1 MLCEVG
7 IDPPIAHRVG
17 IGQGVASDGAAE
29 TQMIEL
35 GRLRA
40 QTSFDVAQAFAPGQ
54 LRERQTQ
61 ILIKAGE
68 PLDLVLATIA
78 RDAPTKC
85 RQRQMRHDLGKYVM
99 ALLHRGQILRWD
111 IASCA
116 RIRSPTEIETA
127 SKSLFYIVLQNVSL
141 LPTCNVGTVVI
152 AQLKTER
159 NRNLSEPL
167 FW

>member
-54 LRERQTQ
+54 LCERQ
-61 ILIKAGE
+61 

-111 IASCA
+111 LASCA
-116 RIRSPTEIETA
+116 RIRSPTEIETT
-127 SKSLFYIVLQNVSL
+127 SKSLFYIVLQKVSL
-141 LPTCNVGTVVI
+141 HPTCNVGTVVME
-152 AQLKTER
+152 QF
-159 NRNLSEPL
+159 NYSL
-167 FW
+167 FPIRPRF